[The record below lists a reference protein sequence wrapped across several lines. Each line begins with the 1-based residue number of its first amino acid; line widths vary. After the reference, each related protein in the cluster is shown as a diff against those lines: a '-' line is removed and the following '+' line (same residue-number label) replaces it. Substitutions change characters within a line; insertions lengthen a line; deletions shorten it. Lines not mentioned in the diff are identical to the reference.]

1 MGKEETSFSLGGG
14 LRLNG
19 ATLSPPVSHL
29 TSNPLLQSKAPVSQG
44 SLSAQEKLDV
54 STGPSAETPSHCS

>member
-19 ATLSPPVSHL
+19 ATPVSHL
-29 TSNPLLQSKAPVSQG
+29 TSNPLLQSKAPISQG